1 MRKARFVI
9 PVIALGGLAIGSFVL
24 LRRRRN
30 QSAWAPNGC
39 DGPFLYLDNK
49 IWGFARAGSLL
60 VGLGDGVLHLLKVR
74 SASFLTERF
83 EAETL
88 C

>member
-30 QSAWAPNGC
+30 QSA
-39 DGPFLYLDNK
+39 
-49 IWGFARAGSLL
+49 
-60 VGLGDGVLHLLKVR
+60 
-74 SASFLTERF
+74 
-83 EAETL
+83 
-88 C
+88 

>member
-1 MRKARFVI
+1 
-9 PVIALGGLAIGSFVL
+9 
-24 LRRRRN
+24 
-30 QSAWAPNGC
+30 
-39 DGPFLYLDNK
+39 
-49 IWGFARAGSLL
+49 L